1 MVNWPWTR
9 VRLDVNLA
17 EDQGADDFGPKD
29 PGGPDLMSLDQAWR
43 SGFDDFGPGPEAG
56 FDDFGPGPGG
66 PGFDDFGPGPG
77 GPPPMDLF
85 YAGDPNMAPE
95 GTFVFGD
102 GFFEA
107 GGDPFFVGIP
117 GPDQFGPD
125 GSFDQFGPGPGPG
138 TGGDF
143 GPAPNSLD
151 PGSVPPPGPGG
162 DFGPGPGGP
171 GYDDF
176 GPGPGGP
183 GFDEFGFGPGPGPGP
198 GPGFDQFRTRSMD
211 LTRSAQDQDG
221 DQFGPG
227 SRI

>member
-1 MVNWPWTR
+1 
-9 VRLDVNLA
+9 
-17 EDQGADDFGPKD
+17 
-29 PGGPDLMSLDQAWR
+29 
-43 SGFDDFGPGPEAG
+43 
-56 FDDFGPGPGG
+56 
-66 PGFDDFGPGPG
+66 
-77 GPPPMDLF
+77 MDLF

-183 GFDEFGFGPGPGPGP
+183 GFDDFGFGPGPG
-198 GPGFDQFRTRSMD
+198 GPGFDDLVWTRSGGQGLMTLD
-211 LTRSAQDQDG
+211 LDQVPAWVGITMIRWRGVVITMTPWRGEHTMNPRLPTMTRMGVVSITTTMSFRISSKIKSYPELLTTTHLLQDQAH
-221 DQFGPG
+221 
-227 SRI
+227 